1 MNDSAS
7 LYPLLPEGA
16 LALTILV
23 VISVDLFLA
32 RENKWWLTPLTVV
45 GLGLTAGAIALVWNS
60 APTDSLAGIFTVDHL
75 ALVLKLAAV
84 GIAALAA
91 LFCPSYLVQRR
102 LPLGE
107 FNAILL
113 FSTLGIFV
121 LSSSADLITL
131 FLGLELMVMPA
142 YLLTG
147 FHKTDRFS
155 NEGAL
160 KYFLLGS
167 FASAIL
173 LFGVAWIYGLTGSTK
188 FVDIAQVFSDGLMN
202 SAVLVA
208 IAFLTVGATFKVAA
222 VPFHFWTPD
231 AYQGAPTPIT
241 GFLSVGPKLGAFALL
256 LRLFGEA
263 LGPLRA
269 DWVDVFAILAV
280 VTMTFGNVVALT
292 QTNVKRML
300 AYSSIAHT
308 GYILAGLVAYAA
320 ATDPAVATSASR
332 GGRLL
337 PGGVRGHE
345 HRRLRGGG
353 HAPARPTAIRW
364 AGLLRRPRV
373 APTRPGRGHD
383 RPAPVT
389 DRYPAHGR
397 VLRQALHPAVHRECG
412 PRVAGGGHCIECS
425 PGRVLLPSGRGLH
438 VHA

>member
-1 MNDSAS
+1 MNDLAS

-45 GLGLTAGAIALVWNS
+45 GLGRPRGPSRWSGTA
-60 APTDSLAGIFTVDHL
+60 PHRFLAGIYTVDHL

-84 GIAALAA
+84 GIAVLAA

-121 LSSSADLITL
+121 LSSARTSSPCSWAWSSWSC
-131 FLGLELMVMPA
+131 PA

-208 IAFLTVGATFKVAA
+208 MLAFLTVGATLQGGCRPVPLLDTGRLPGRPNAHHRLPLGRAQARGLRAPPPPVRGGAGAA
-222 VPFHFWTPD
+222 
-231 AYQGAPTPIT
+231 A
-241 GFLSVGPKLGAFALL
+241 
-256 LRLFGEA
+256 
-263 LGPLRA
+263 A
-269 DWVDVFAILAV
+269 DWVDVFAVLAV

-320 ATDPAVATSASR
+320 ATDV
-332 GGRLL
+332 
-337 PGGVRGHE
+337 E
-345 HRRLRGGG
+345 
-353 HAPARPTAIRW
+353 
-364 AGLLRRPRV
+364 RPRRRSSS
-373 APTRPGRGHD
+373 TWWGTG
-383 RPAPVT
+383 
-389 DRYPAHGR
+389 
-397 VLRQALHPAVHRECG
+397 
-412 PRVAGGGHCIECS
+412 S
-425 PGRVLLPSGRGLH
+425 
-438 VHA
+438 